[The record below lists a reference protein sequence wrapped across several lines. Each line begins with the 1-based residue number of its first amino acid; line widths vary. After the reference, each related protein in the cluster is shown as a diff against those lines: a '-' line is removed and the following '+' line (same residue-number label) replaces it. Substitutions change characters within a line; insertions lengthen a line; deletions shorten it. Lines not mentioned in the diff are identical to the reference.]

1 MELTVSPAP
10 HIHDNL
16 TVSKCMYNVIIALLP
31 AFAVSLYFF
40 GIGALIVTLSSI
52 LSCVIVEYLIQKY
65 LLKEKPSIGNGS
77 AILTG
82 LLLAFNLPS
91 NLPIW
96 IVVIGSIVAIGIAKM
111 SFGGL
116 GNNLFNPALA
126 GRVFLLISFPTQM
139 TQWPRPIVSRWN
151 YTDTETGATLL
162 SKLKEESIQRSS
174 SGTKGQGF
182 HVKKS
187 GDATV
192 VLVGFP
198 SVGKS
203 TLLNELTNA
212 ESKVGAYQF
221 TTLDIVPG
229 VMEYKNAKIQ
239 VFDIPGI
246 ITGASSGK
254 GRGREILSVART
266 AELIIV
272 VLDVLNPQHLDV
284 ILKEL
289 RNIGIRPN
297 ERPPDVTVNRRR
309 TGGVHVSSTVPL
321 THLDEK
327 TIRSIINEYGMHNAD
342 VLFRDDV
349 TMDQFIDVLDRNK
362 SYVPMLILLNKVDL
376 VDKAYLEEMKKQLPE
391 FIPISADKKL
401 NIDNLKETIFENLN
415 LVRVYLKP
423 QGRKADM
430 NDPLVIKK
438 GSTVIDACD
447 KLHKEFVKNF
457 RHAKIWGT
465 SVKFPGQK
473 VGPDHVLEDEDVL
486 RIILK
491 K

>member
-162 SKLKEESIQRSS
+162 SKLKEEGSQWIEQIDIANLWI
-174 SGTKGQGF
+174 GNQGG
-182 HVKKS
+182 S
-187 GDATV
+187 LG
-192 VLVGFP
+192 
-198 SVGKS
+198 
-203 TLLNELTNA
+203 E
-212 ESKVGAYQF
+212 VGAIALLIGFAYLLYRKIISWHIPVSILLTVFLFSFVLACGQYAKY
-221 TTLDIVPG
+221 THVAICIRLCPHSAIVRRTF
-229 VMEYKNAKIQ
+229 V
-239 VFDIPGI
+239 
-246 ITGASSGK
+246 
-254 GRGREILSVART
+254 RGYIYGDRLRDLAHDLQRN
-266 AELIIV
+266 
-272 VLDVLNPQHLDV
+272 DY
-284 ILKEL
+284 L
-289 RNIGIRPN
+289 RNRY
-297 ERPPDVTVNRRR
+297 R
-309 TGGVHVSSTVPL
+309 
-321 THLDEK
+321 
-327 TIRSIINEYGMHNAD
+327 Y
-342 VLFRDDV
+342 
-349 TMDQFIDVLDRNK
+349 LDRR
-362 SYVPMLILLNKVDL
+362 YTPMGRLPRRSFFRNPYHECFYT
-376 VDKAYLEEMKKQLPE
+376 AYQ
-391 FIPISADKKL
+391 
-401 NIDNLKETIFENLN
+401 
-415 LVRVYLKP
+415 
-423 QGRKADM
+423 
-430 NDPLVIKK
+430 
-438 GSTVIDACD
+438 
-447 KLHKEFVKNF
+447 
-457 RHAKIWGT
+457 
-465 SVKFPGQK
+465 
-473 VGPDHVLEDEDVL
+473 
-486 RIILK
+486 
-491 K
+491 

>member
-1 MELTVSPAP
+1 M
-10 HIHDNL
+10 
-16 TVSKCMYNVIIALLP
+16 
-31 AFAVSLYFF
+31 
-40 GIGALIVTLSSI
+40 
-52 LSCVIVEYLIQKY
+52 
-65 LLKEKPSIGNGS
+65 
-77 AILTG
+77 
-82 LLLAFNLPS
+82 
-91 NLPIW
+91 
-96 IVVIGSIVAIGIAKM
+96 
-111 SFGGL
+111 
-116 GNNLFNPALA
+116 
-126 GRVFLLISFPTQM
+126 
-139 TQWPRPIVSRWN
+139 
-151 YTDTETGATLL
+151 
-162 SKLKEESIQRSS
+162 
-174 SGTKGQGF
+174 
-182 HVKKS
+182 KKT

-203 TLLNELTNA
+203 TLLNEITNA

-229 VMEYKNAKIQ
+229 VMEHKNAKIQ

-254 GRGREILSVART
+254 GRGKEILSVART
-266 AELIIV
+266 ADLILV
-272 VLDVLNPQHLDV
+272 VLDTLNPQHLKV
-284 ILKEL
+284 ILNEL

-297 ERPPDVTVNRRR
+297 EHPPDVTVNRKKL
-309 TGGVHVSSTVPL
+309 GGVKVSSTCPL

-376 VDKAYLEEMKKQLPE
+376 VDDDYLEELRKYISD
-391 FIPISADKKL
+391 FIPISADKKT
-401 NIDNLKETIFENLN
+401 NIDELKDLIFDNLD

-423 QGRKADM
+423 QGKKADM
-430 NDPLVIKK
+430 EDPLVIKK
-438 GSTVIDACD
+438 GSTVIDACG
-447 KLHKEFVKNF
+447 KLHREFVKNF
-457 RHAKIWGT
+457 RHAKVWGT

>member
-1 MELTVSPAP
+1 M
-10 HIHDNL
+10 
-16 TVSKCMYNVIIALLP
+16 
-31 AFAVSLYFF
+31 
-40 GIGALIVTLSSI
+40 GIEEKIKDI
-52 LSCVIVEYLIQKY
+52 EEEIQKTPY
-65 LLKEKPSIGNGS
+65 NKATSHHIGKLK
-77 AILTG
+77 
-82 LLLAFNLPS
+82 
-91 NLPIW
+91 
-96 IVVIGSIVAIGIAKM
+96 AK
-111 SFGGL
+111 
-116 GNNLFNPALA
+116 
-126 GRVFLLISFPTQM
+126 
-139 TQWPRPIVSRWN
+139 
-151 YTDTETGATLL
+151 L
-162 SKLKEESIQRSS
+162 SKLKEESLQRSS
-174 SGTKGQGF
+174 GGSKGQGF

-203 TLLNELTNA
+203 TLLNNITNA

-229 VMEYKNAKIQ
+229 VMEHKNAKIQ

-254 GRGREILSVART
+254 GRGKEILSVART
-266 AELIIV
+266 ADLILI
-272 VLDVLNPQHLDV
+272 VLDTFNPQHLDV
-284 ILKEL
+284 IIKEL
-289 RNIGIRPN
+289 RAIGIRPN
-297 ERPPDVTVNRRR
+297 ERPPDVTVKRKKL
-309 TGGVHVSSTVPL
+309 GGVKVSSTCKL
-321 THLDEK
+321 TNLDEK
-327 TIRSIINEYGMHNAD
+327 TIRSILNEYGYINAD

-376 VDKAYLEEMKKQLPE
+376 VDDAYIEELKKYIPD
-391 FIPISADKKL
+391 FIF
-401 NIDNLKETIFENLN
+401 DNLD

-430 NDPLVIKK
+430 EDPLVIKK
-438 GSTVIDACD
+438 GSTVIDACG
-447 KLHKEFVKNF
+447 KLHREFVKNF
-457 RHAKIWGT
+457 RHAKVWGT